1 MTLRYRVGRR
11 DLLKLVGAGGLIS
24 GLTACQQASA
34 DNHLKMG
41 ITGRPR
47 TLDPGRATDALSSR
61 LNRLLYQ
68 ALIDFDDSSKPK
80 PSLADWLTLSP
91 THYQFTLRHPL
102 ARFHHGQALT
112 AQDVVATY
120 QRILDADFGSPH
132 RGNLRNIARVQQD
145 NDQQLSFFLHQPDP
159 LFVSR
164 LSLGILPADL
174 IAGGHNFGQNPV
186 GSGPMRFISAS
197 EQGVMLER
205 EDGIK
210 VEFVV
215 VTDALVRVLK
225 LVRGELDLIQNDLSP
240 ELVAYCDQHPALK
253 VGWQVGSNFAYI
265 GMNMSDP
272 LLANPLLRQAIAMGV
287 DRQAII
293 HAMFKGQ
300 ARLAGALLPP
310 EHWAGHSGLT
320 GVAYNPTQATAN
332 ITQLREMLGLSVNN
346 LLPLSFKTSS
356 DPTRIRIA
364 TLYQDQLRQIGID
377 LRIQSYDWGTFYSDI
392 VQGRFQLFS
401 LAWVGIKSPD
411 IFDYVFASHALPP
424 NGANRGRYQSTIA
437 DELITKA
444 GQSPNM
450 ASQAYYYRALQE
462 HLAEDLP
469 VIPLWYENQYVV
481 TGKNI
486 LGYQL
491 HSDGRYDSL
500 VKVRKI
506 FTKSA

>member
-1 MTLRYRVGRR
+1 MTAANKLGRR
-11 DLLKLVGAGGLIS
+11 DALKWLGLGGMALSLAG
-24 GLTACQQASA
+24 CQSAQAA
-34 DNHLKMG
+34 DTIKMG
-41 ITGRPR
+41 VTGRPR

-68 ALIDFDDSSKPK
+68 ALIDFDDASQPQ
-80 PSLADWLTLSP
+80 PALADWQMLTP
-91 THYQFTLRHPL
+91 THYQFTLRQPF
-102 ARFHHGQALT
+102 ARFHHDQPLRAK
-112 AQDVVATY
+112 DVVATY
-120 QRILDADFGSPH
+120 QRVLDADFGSPH
-132 RGNLRNIARVQQD
+132 RGNLRNIASVELDNEQQV
-145 NDQQLSFFLHQPDP
+145 SFKLQQPDP
-159 LFVSR
+159 LFASR

-174 IAGGHNFGQNPV
+174 IAKGHNFGQSPV
-186 GSGPMRFISAS
+186 GSGPMRFISS
-197 EQGVMLER
+197 NEQGVVLQR
-205 EDGIK
+205 QDGIE
-210 VEFVV
+210 VQFIV

-240 ELVAYCDQHPALK
+240 ELVAYCQQHPTLK
-253 VGWQVGSNFAYI
+253 VAWQAGSNFAYI

-272 LLANPLLRQAIAMGV
+272 LLANPLLRQAIAMGI
-287 DRQAII
+287 DRQAIVN
-293 HAMFKGQ
+293 AMFKGQ

-310 EHWAGHSGLT
+310 EHWAGHGGLT
-320 GVAYNPTQATAN
+320 GVAYNPDQAAAF
-332 ITQLREMLGLSVNN
+332 ISQLRQQQAMLSSG

-364 TLYQDQLRQIGID
+364 TLYQAQLRAVGID

-424 NGANRGRYQSTIA
+424 SGANRGRYQSERA
-437 DELITKA
+437 DELIIKA
-444 GQSPNM
+444 GQSSDL
-450 ASQAYYYRALQE
+450 ATQAYYYRALQA
-462 HLAEDLP
+462 HLADDLP

-481 TGKNI
+481 SAQNI
-486 LGYQL
+486 QGYQL

-500 VKVRKI
+500 VQVTKN